1 MVAAFKPLA
10 GILTII
16 SVPLVAGV
24 WSAHQLSRQPTTSE
38 ATQASSPT
46 LQLPVSEA
54 FAKVTSSAQLQARL
68 QLLSKSQQPRLQLG
82 ARQLFESARLPQN
95 CVAVQLPETVE
106 LASVLE
112 LFADFSEHPQAKLGW
127 CFQGHFGELRQPS
140 LRGHINFAPTER
152 AYAKANSIQ
161 LPSDASVDLLAHE
174 LAHIAGLA
182 DEYAM
187 REPLAQNFCR
197 GRYNHPSLNVVV
209 TDRRYLSANEL
220 QELWQQLPWKE
231 QVTHWQQLAQPTEQG
246 WKLGSSTEQEFGL
259 FQTDTCEQVGLFAW
273 KPVAETT
280 AMQHFDV
287 PKWPQLYLDLMQN
300 YLSET
305 LDSGGN
311 LGNHDHGA
319 GNSEKPN
326 Q

>member
-1 MVAAFKPLA
+1 MLAATKPVAAV
-10 GILTII
+10 LTLL
-16 SVPLVAGV
+16 SVPLVAGL
-24 WSAHQLSRQPTTSE
+24 WSASEFNRQSALTEPTHVNPP
-38 ATQASSPT
+38 AP
-46 LQLPVSEA
+46 QLPAGQA
-54 FAKVTSSAQLQARL
+54 FAKVTSRAQLYARL
-68 QLLSKSQQPRLQLG
+68 GLIAEPQQRRLLVG
-82 ARQLFESARLPQN
+82 AQQLFKPTSLPQN

-127 CFQGHFGELRQPS
+127 CFQGHFGELVQAS
-140 LRGHINFAPTER
+140 VRGHINFVSTQR

-187 REPLAQNFCR
+187 REPLAQNFCQ

-209 TDRRYLSANEL
+209 TNGRYMSASEL
-220 QELWQQLPWKE
+220 QALWQQLPWQE
-231 QVTHWQQLAQPTEQG
+231 QVTHWQQLAQPTAQG
-246 WKLGSSTEQEFGL
+246 WKLGSSSEQKFGL
-259 FQTDTCEQVGLFAW
+259 FPADTCKQVGLFAW

-305 LDSGGN
+305 LQSSGN